1 MTCSCHDVQAKAIG
15 LRRRE
20 ASTGLFIQAGPEG
33 SACFRFPNG
42 AARRGG

>member
-15 LRRRE
+15 LRSRE
-20 ASTGLFIQAGPEG
+20 ASTGLLIQVSLEG
-33 SACFRFPNG
+33 CACFRFPNG